1 MHQSRLLQASRSLSG
16 VSDGADFYFGNLV
29 ARSVICDVLSIAAN
43 GSSQQ
48 AVVNHLTVIVVNEES
63 PESDGVAT
71 KDLSDLEVVD
81 VPVPEEHHEELVLN
95 GFTDWHF
102 FD

>member
-1 MHQSRLLQASRSLSG
+1 MGGG
-16 VSDGADFYFGNLV
+16 VDFYFGNLV
-29 ARSVICDVLSIAAN
+29 ARSVICDVLSITSN
-43 GSSQQ
+43 RSSQQ

-71 KDLSDLEVVD
+71 KDLSDLKVVD